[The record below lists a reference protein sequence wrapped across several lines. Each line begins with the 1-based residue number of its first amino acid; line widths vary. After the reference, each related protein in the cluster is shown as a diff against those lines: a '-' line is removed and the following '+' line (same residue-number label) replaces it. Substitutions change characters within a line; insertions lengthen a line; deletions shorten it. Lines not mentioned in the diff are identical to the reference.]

1 MELVKPLLCFKN
13 YKLNGKGIPK
23 LWCPFVAPTAEDI
36 LAEATASQTLDCD
49 LVEWRL
55 DYYENVADFSDVC
68 NLSQQVM
75 ERLGQK
81 PLLLTFRTQK
91 KAAKWLFLRKIIL
104 LCIMN

>member
-1 MELVKPLLCFKN
+1 MKPVIVKN
-13 YKLNGKGIPK
+13 VRIGEGNPK
-23 LWCPFVAPTAEDI
+23 IVVPIVAPTAEDI

-75 ERLGQK
+75 ERLGK
-81 PLLLTFRTQK
+81 NRY
-91 KAAKWLFLRKIIL
+91 
-104 LCIMN
+104 C

>member
-1 MELVKPLLCFKN
+1 MKREKQTRKLGGTVKPVIVKN
-13 YKLNGKGIPK
+13 VRIGEGNPK
-23 LWCPFVAPTAEDI
+23 IVVPIVAPTAEDI

-75 ERLGQK
+75 ER
-81 PLLLTFRTQK
+81 
-91 KAAKWLFLRKIIL
+91 
-104 LCIMN
+104 